1 MWWYGIWKVQEP
13 VRDLPTHSADQ
24 RRRRMNNAASESES
38 SGTPAMPSM
47 ALLATGQNT
56 PTYHRV

>member
-1 MWWYGIWKVQEP
+1 MWWYWIWKVQGP

-24 RRRRMNNAASESES
+24 RRRRMNNSESES
-38 SGTPAMPSM
+38 DSSGTLAISSM
-47 ALLATGQNT
+47 ALSATEQNT